1 MAETILGIDAG
12 SCLIK
17 LVQIERSMQGATIR
31 KMALV
36 RSGQLGEPK
45 RDASAGES
53 APAQID
59 PHEQLARI
67 IARVVADKGL
77 ASDRIILGIP
87 PRQVFVRQLTF
98 PFTSSS
104 KIAQVLDFELESM
117 LPLPMERLIS
127 VFARQGKT
135 KTGEQIVLA
144 GSMVRDELAAI
155 IQAFREAG
163 LHVEVI
169 DLAWHGMLALLK
181 EDLGSLPDPLVIVDG
196 GWSGTDVFLIHQGQ
210 IVEHR
215 FAAMGIS
222 FFLEDQDAKDRGE
235 TVSEPAGAPP
245 PALRE
250 QDLAAWTE
258 KIVSLIGL
266 ATMTRNLGRQR
277 PEQIVLCGG
286 GSLVEGLG
294 PGLELALHIPVQTM
308 GELKEPFFK
317 GVDDPSVPWSLM
329 HNAAGLA
336 LRTRKQDFG
345 FNFRIKEFAPQT
357 TFRDRRRRLV
367 YLGVCVF
374 LLLGVYLVTLV
385 SDLRHTNAQVEM
397 FDREIRSR
405 VLEVLSDAPKGM
417 RPSQYISILKDRL
430 AVFDAGGI
438 DEAEAVGSAIDV
450 LQALSSLVDAS
461 FNVTLDM
468 FALDGDK
475 VRISGLADG
484 FATVEAMKQR
494 LQSSPF
500 FTAAVIKGAKSV
512 AKDGKVQFTVE
523 LERG

>member
-1 MAETILGIDAG
+1 
-12 SCLIK
+12 
-17 LVQIERSMQGATIR
+17 
-31 KMALV
+31 
-36 RSGQLGEPK
+36 
-45 RDASAGES
+45 
-53 APAQID
+53 
-59 PHEQLARI
+59 
-67 IARVVADKGL
+67 
-77 ASDRIILGIP
+77 
-87 PRQVFVRQLTF
+87 
-98 PFTSSS
+98 
-104 KIAQVLDFELESM
+104 
-117 LPLPMERLIS
+117 
-127 VFARQGKT
+127 
-135 KTGEQIVLA
+135 
-144 GSMVRDELAAI
+144 
-155 IQAFREAG
+155 
-163 LHVEVI
+163 
-169 DLAWHGMLALLK
+169 
-181 EDLGSLPDPLVIVDG
+181 
-196 GWSGTDVFLIHQGQ
+196 
-210 IVEHR
+210 
-215 FAAMGIS
+215 
-222 FFLEDQDAKDRGE
+222 
-235 TVSEPAGAPP
+235 
-245 PALRE
+245 
-250 QDLAAWTE
+250 
-258 KIVSLIGL
+258 
-266 ATMTRNLGRQR
+266 
-277 PEQIVLCGG
+277 
-286 GSLVEGLG
+286 
-294 PGLELALHIPVQTM
+294 
-308 GELKEPFFK
+308 
-317 GVDDPSVPWSLM
+317 
-329 HNAAGLA
+329 
-336 LRTRKQDFG
+336 
-345 FNFRIKEFAPQT
+345 
-357 TFRDRRRRLV
+357 V